1 MLLRHAKSGWKDN
14 SLRDFDRPLKKKG
27 KQTAKLVGKLI
38 AHSGYQPDIVL
49 SSPAKRAKKTAKL
62 VKKHSHHNG
71 PVHYVDTFY
80 MGQPGD
86 YIHALRSLSDEINS
100 VMLVGHNPGMEDLLC
115 LLAGK
120 FSTLSTGALAILE
133 LELSHWSDFSSS
145 TVSKLIQF
153 VDPEKVDL
161 QELEVKMA
169 KASKDKEKAAKKE

>member
-38 AHSGYQPDIVL
+38 AHSGYQPDIIL

-71 PVHYVDTFY
+71 PVHYVDAFY
-80 MGQPGD
+80 MAEPGD
-86 YIHALRSLSDEINS
+86 YIHSLRSLSDDIDS

-115 LLAGK
+115 LLEGK
-120 FSTLSTGALAILE
+120 FSPLSTGALAILE

-153 VDPEKVDL
+153 IDPEKVDL

-169 KASKDKEKAAKKE
+169 KASKDKDKVDKKE